1 MVEDLIETVEMASH
15 RYRDQGASHSLKP
28 DSMQPTSVDQGSWS
42 NVKLNGNSMEKLQMN
57 GDQLIEWGKNLI
69 GSIMEKL
76 PVKNARECI
85 PPSKVIQTLILQPE
99 QIWETKFDQELCS
112 CLTNITQNCL

>member
-1 MVEDLIETVEMASH
+1 MVEDLIETVEMASQ

-28 DSMQPTSVDQGSWS
+28 GSMQPTSVDQESWS
-42 NVKLNGNSMEKLQMN
+42 NVKLNGNSMETLQMN

-99 QIWETKFDQELCS
+99 QIWETKFDQELCI
-112 CLTNITQNCL
+112 CWTNITQNCL